1 MYDGMNLYRAVVSFA
16 SATTGDIQVRIP
28 AVLGMTEVIPV
39 SKIGRAAVSG
49 TWQVPIVGSQVVVA
63 VEDDRFSNVYMVYPN
78 LAVITESDGG
88 GEEPPPE
95 EIQYVPSGSI
105 MQFAGASVPA
115 GWLLCDGTAVSR
127 TTYSSLFTAIG
138 TAYGAGNGST
148 TFNVPNLKARVP
160 VGRDSS
166 VTIFNTLNNQ
176 GGATT
181 RSIAVSNLPAHNH
194 GLNSH
199 THTISHGH
207 SASGTGSDHSH
218 TASSSGGSH
227 SHTASSGSD
236 GSHTHGLQTGA
247 IASPGA
253 LNSLFLNSGNPPVQ
267 NAGNTQSGGSHNHTI
282 TVNTDNSHS
291 HTITVGNASVSV
303 SVTVG
308 ASNTANSGAATGNTG
323 DTGSGTALETMPPY
337 IVVNYIIK
345 V

>member
-1 MYDGMNLYRAVVSFA
+1 
-16 SATTGDIQVRIP
+16 
-28 AVLGMTEVIPV
+28 
-39 SKIGRAAVSG
+39 
-49 TWQVPIVGSQVVVA
+49 
-63 VEDDRFSNVYMVYPN
+63 
-78 LAVITESDGG
+78 
-88 GEEPPPE
+88 
-95 EIQYVPSGSI
+95 

-181 RSIAVSNLPAHNH
+181 RTIAVANLPAHNH

-218 TASSSGGSH
+218 TASS
-227 SHTASSGSD
+227 GSD
-236 GSHTHGLQTGA
+236 GSHTHSLSTGA
-247 IASPGA
+247 VASPGA

-282 TVNTDNSHS
+282 TVGTDTSHS
-291 HTITVGNASVSV
+291 HSITVGSASVSV